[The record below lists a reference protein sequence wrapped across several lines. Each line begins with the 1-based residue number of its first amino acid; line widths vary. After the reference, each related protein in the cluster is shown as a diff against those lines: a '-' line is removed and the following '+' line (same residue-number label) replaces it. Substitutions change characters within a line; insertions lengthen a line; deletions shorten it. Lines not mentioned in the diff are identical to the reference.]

1 MKIEM
6 HLESEGFRYSV
17 ELSCNKDMSMKQLT
31 NIATKSLEDLVDG
44 SNSLKK
50 AMNLP

>member
-6 HLESEGFRYSV
+6 HLEVDGFIYSV
-17 ELSCNKDMSMKQLT
+17 KLSANKDVSMKQLT
-31 NIATKSLEDLVDG
+31 NIATRSLEDLVDG
-44 SNSLKK
+44 SNPLKK